1 MNSALF
7 DLYGNAFIETATDE
21 EIDDLFGRLECI
33 QPPAFMVDSIMDAVA
48 RLPRHEGATTFYDDT
63 VALAM

>member
-7 DLYGNAFIETATDE
+7 DLYGNTFVKTATDE

-33 QPPAFMVDSIMDAVA
+33 QPPAYLVDSIMDAVA
-48 RLPRHEGATTFYDDT
+48 RLPRHEGVTPIYDDT

>member
-7 DLYGNAFIETATDE
+7 DLYGNAFVETATDE

-33 QPPAFMVDSIMDAVA
+33 QPPAYLVDSIMDAVA
-48 RLPRHEGATTFYDDT
+48 RLPRHEDVTTIYDDT

>member
-7 DLYGNAFIETATDE
+7 DLYGDAFIETATDE

-33 QPPAFMVDSIMDAVA
+33 QPPASMVGNIMNAVA
-48 RLPRHEGATTFYDDT
+48 RLPRHEGVITLCDDT